1 MSILSHDH
9 RFLFLHIAKTG
20 GRSVN
25 LTLAR
30 HCPRLARFNTK
41 KLNPK
46 VDILGRRP
54 GLEIRQHMTNSEWS
68 DYFKFAFVRNPWDRA
83 VSMYRH
89 IRSAEEMRSDGKLRY
104 LEEITRR
111 LNIDS
116 QSLSFEI
123 FVKAVLRDRIFD
135 NYHWDK
141 QILSLT
147 DEAGKQIFD
156 FVGRFENLQA
166 DFDTICR
173 RIGFP
178 LARLPHHNKTRRKH
192 YAEYYTAE
200 TRDIVATIY
209 RNDIDTFGYEFED
222 VPADFAEAR
231 HPAAAHERL
240 LSRLMFH
247 GRESLRWLNASHQRP
262 ALLSDPAGPVQAAS
276 EDIVAGS

>member
-41 KLNPK
+41 KLNPE
-46 VDILGRRP
+46 VDVLGRRP
-54 GLEIRQHMTNSEWS
+54 GLEIRQHMTDSEWN

-116 QSLSFEI
+116 QSLTFGT

-147 DEAGKQIFD
+147 DNAGKQMFD
-156 FVGRFENLQA
+156 FVGRFENLQT

-192 YAEYYTAE
+192 YAEYYTDE
-200 TRDIVATIY
+200 TREIVASIY
-209 RNDIDTFGYEFED
+209 RDDIDTFGYQFD
-222 VPADFAEAR
+222 DAPADLTGGGQ
-231 HPAAAHERL
+231 PAAAHERL
-240 LSRLMFH
+240 LSRLIFH
-247 GRESLRWLNASHQRP
+247 GRESLRWLNASRQRP
-262 ALLSDPAGPVQAAS
+262 ALLPSAAGRVQAAS
-276 EDIVAGS
+276 EENVSGS